1 MRMPNLTRYAK
12 YLWLA
17 FPLFGLGELAASVY
31 FSNRFPQVDE
41 WRAVLTA
48 LAEEFHA
55 GNASVSPKH
64 YPQTCQYC
72 EQRLLCRLNPSS
84 LDPDVLDDMEEDDSL
99 EENDFA

>member
-1 MRMPNLTRYAK
+1 MALTGYQAHNGILPK
-12 YLWLA
+12 PA
-17 FPLFGLGELAASVY
+17 PLKADSLDA
-31 FSNRFPQVDE
+31 QVRE
-41 WRAVLTA
+41 WRDVLTS
-48 LAEEFHA
+48 LAEDFHA

-84 LDPDVLDDMEEDDSL
+84 LDPDVLEEIDEESDTL